1 MEGPSHPLSLKVM
14 RVSRPTVA
22 SAWEPFFSSSPSFSS
37 RSTASIMSLQGDK
50 PLPGHPKTLRD
61 LTHASELLTLPSS
74 FGAIQLGETFSSCL
88 CVNNEAPVNVEGVL
102 LRVEI
107 QTATSK
113 VLIGEFGGPQFSLA
127 VGDTLENV
135 VSHEIKELGQHVL
148 ACTVSYRL
156 LPGQVHQSSGDSSHE
171 SGVQSFRKFYKFAV
185 TNPLS
190 VKTKVH
196 TPRSP
201 TALLSREERERVFLE
216 VHIQNMT
223 QEALWF
229 ERIYFECSEGW
240 TAYDTSTIPSKSS
253 EHQETVFDGS
263 SALMQPQDMRQYI
276 YILTPAHIPEFP
288 IAHSPGAVIP
298 LGRLDISWRSSF
310 GEPGRLLTSTLSRR
324 VPLVQPQQAPA
335 SALPPHLQ
343 RAATVG
349 SPRPQ
354 SPQLPPERT
363 GTPPVPYRPAS
374 PFRGR
379 TAGGPAS
386 PRPQSPGP
394 GGNLNIVNLSQAPV
408 PSQLPPDVEVDF
420 IVRSVPRD
428 AIRLEVPF
436 KIPCTVTV
444 SCSIPPLRALQ
455 DRIISLIIQHIQPPA
470 VVPTPKHALVPEAFS
485 PRLPSSGFS
494 TPRSPPGTPT
504 STRLNLLNQAS
515 IQQKLMESPRQTPF
529 GVRGGEA
536 DQTNGVLLPPPVA
549 DGAAPGSRAVVF
561 LGPSAIML
569 PPIKLRVPDD
579 RDNGTDTGSPV
590 KVLASQD
597 FELSYLPLRG
607 GFLKVG
613 GIRIFMHEDRWAE
626 EGQGYDDPDS
636 MKPVAELR
644 TLPDIAELW
653 VHT

>member
-1 MEGPSHPLSLKVM
+1 MEGSSHPLSLKVM
-14 RVSRPTVA
+14 RISRPTVA

-50 PLPGHPKTLRD
+50 PLHGHPKTLRD
-61 LTHASELLTLPSS
+61 LTHATELLTLPSS

-88 CVNNEAPVNVEGVL
+88 CVNNESPVHVEGVT

-113 VLIGEFGGPQFSLA
+113 ILIGEFGGPQLRLG

-148 ACTVSYRL
+148 ACTVSYRS
-156 LPGQVHQSSGDSSHE
+156 LPGQVHQSSADSAHDPA
-171 SGVQSFRKFYKFAV
+171 VQSFRKFYKFAV

-216 VHIQNMT
+216 VHIQNVT

-229 ERIYFECSEGW
+229 ERIHFECSEGW
-240 TAYDTSTIPSKSS
+240 MAHDTSTVLSKSS
-253 EHQETVFDGS
+253 EQPESVFGGC

-276 YILTPAHIPEFP
+276 YILTPAQVPPFP
-288 IAHSPGAVIP
+288 VNHPPGAVIP

-324 VPLVQPQQAPA
+324 IPQPQQAPA

-343 RAATVG
+343 RAAASG
-349 SPRPQ
+349 SPHPQ
-354 SPQLPPERT
+354 SPQLPPERS
-363 GTPPVPYRPAS
+363 GTPPLPYRPAS

-379 TAGGPAS
+379 TIGGPAS

-394 GGNLNIVNLSQAPV
+394 GASSSVTNLNQTFAAPQ
-408 PSQLPPDVEVDF
+408 SPPDIEVDF
-420 IVRSVPRD
+420 VVRFVPRD
-428 AIRLEVPF
+428 EIRLELPF
-436 KIPCTVTV
+436 RIACTVTV
-444 SCSIPPLRALQ
+444 SCSIPTARAHQ
-455 DRIISLIIQHIQPPA
+455 DRSISLIVQHIQPPVLA
-470 VVPTPKHALVPEAFS
+470 PAPKSAPVRAAFS

-494 TPRSPPGTPT
+494 TPPGTPV
-504 STRLNLLNQAS
+504 STRVNLNQAS
-515 IQQKLMESPRQTPF
+515 IQQKLMESPRQLF
-529 GVRGGEA
+529 SGIREGEPE
-536 DQTNGVLLPPPVA
+536 QTEGVLLPPPVA
-549 DGAAPGSRAVVF
+549 DSASNGVNSGPLAVVF

-569 PPIKLRVPDD
+569 PPMRMRVPEGQA
-579 RDNGTDTGSPV
+579 DNAGVGPV
-590 KVLASQD
+590 KVIASQD
-597 FELSYLPLRG
+597 LELSFLALREG
-607 GFLKVG
+607 IVKVG
-613 GIRIFMHEDRWAE
+613 GIRIFLHEDRWAE
-626 EGQGYDDPDS
+626 PGQQYDGPDN
-636 MKPVAELR
+636 MKTAAELR
-644 TLPDIAELW
+644 TLSDIAEVW
-653 VHT
+653 VQT